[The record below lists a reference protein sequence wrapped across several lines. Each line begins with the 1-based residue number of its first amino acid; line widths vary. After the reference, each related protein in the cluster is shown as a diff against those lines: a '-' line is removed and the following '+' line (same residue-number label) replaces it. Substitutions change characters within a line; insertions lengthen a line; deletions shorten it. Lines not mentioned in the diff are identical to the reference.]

1 MTPPTDTQE
10 TNIVLPKLHRGQY
23 AALRTPGRFKVL
35 RCGRRWGKTVYAISL
50 LATAAFRGQSVGYF
64 TPEYKFMLET
74 YYELEKILF
83 PVIEQSSKVDGVIRL
98 KTDGRIDFW
107 TLNNPHAG
115 RSRKYHGTFIDEAAF
130 AGPDMIDIWQRAIMP
145 TLLDYRGTAW
155 VASTPNGADEDNFF
169 YRICTDD
176 SFGFTEFHAPTHN
189 NPLMPKDELE
199 RLERESMPL
208 VYRQEYLAEF
218 VDWNGVSFFHLDNM
232 LVDGKPVPW
241 PSRTGQIY
249 AIIDTAMK
257 DGMDHDGTGVLYIAR
272 DRYLPP
278 KLTVLDWSLDQIQ
291 GASLEEWLPLVF
303 RRMNELAEIC
313 HAREGVM
320 GAFIEDKGSGTVL
333 LQQARKRGL
342 KAFALPQA
350 LTALGK
356 EARALSVSAY
366 YHKGEMKISQYAFD
380 KVSRFKGVQKN
391 HFISQFCG
399 FRMGDHDPK
408 RADDLLDCGTCALAI
423 GCGDGRG
430 M

>member
-1 MTPPTDTQE
+1 MPTTVEIAID
-10 TNIVLPKLHRGQY
+10 LPDLHLGQIE
-23 AALRTPGRFKVL
+23 ALKQNARFLAL
-35 RCGRRWGKTVYAISL
+35 RCGRRWGKTL
-50 LATAAFRGQSVGYF
+50 LASAILANQGANKEQWGYF
-64 TPEYKFMLET
+64 SPEYKFLTET
-74 YYELEKILF
+74 YQELEKILF
-83 PVIEQSSKVDGVIRL
+83 PIIKTSSKVDGVIRL
-98 KTDGRIDFW
+98 IGGGRIDFW

-115 RSRKYHGTFIDEAAF
+115 RSRKYHGVFIDEAAF
-130 AGPDMIDIWQRAIMP
+130 AGPDMIDIWQKAIQP
-145 TLLDYRGTAW
+145 TLLDYRGRAI
-155 VASTPNGADEDNFF
+155 VASTPSGEDEENFF
-169 YRICTDD
+169 YRICTDK
-176 SFGFTEFHAPTHN
+176 SFGFTEFYAPTHN

-249 AIIDTAMK
+249 AVIDTALK

-291 GASLEEWLPLVF
+291 GASLEEWLPSVF

-350 LTALGK
+350 LTTLGK

-408 RADDLLDCGTCALAI
+408 RADDLADCGTYALAI

-430 M
+430 V

>member
-1 MTPPTDTQE
+1 MPVVEIPIDLP
-10 TNIVLPKLHRGQY
+10 VLHADQVRAIRVP
-23 AALRTPGRFKVL
+23 ARFKAL
-35 RCGRRWGKTVYAISL
+35 KCGRRWGKTTLASAIISDQ
-50 LATAAFRGQSVGYF
+50 AGRGKEWGYF
-64 TPEYKFMLET
+64 SPEYKFLSET
-74 YYELEKILF
+74 YHTLEKILH
-83 PVIEQSSKVDGVIRL
+83 PIIASSSKVDGVIRL
-98 KTDGRIDFW
+98 VTGGRIDFW

-115 RSRKYHGTFIDEAAF
+115 RSRKYHGVFIDEAAF

-249 AIIDTAMK
+249 AVIDTALK

-278 KLTVLDWSLDQIQ
+278 KLIVLDWSLDQIQ
-291 GASLEEWLPLVF
+291 GASLEEWLPSVF
-303 RRMNELAEIC
+303 RRMNELADIC

-408 RADDLLDCGTCALAI
+408 RADDLADCGAYALAI

-430 M
+430 V